1 MTKREMYEVI
11 ANVFENGVA
20 DIEAEVAT
28 EVVAFT
34 EKEIAAL
41 DRKNAKAKE
50 RAAERRAASDE
61 LTEAIFAILGETPM
75 TVNDI
80 LAALDGENLT
90 PAKIVARATK
100 LVKAERVVKVEV
112 KTVDGR
118 KLVGYAV
125 A

>member
-20 DIEAEVAT
+20 GIEAEVAT

-61 LTEAIFAILGETPM
+61 LTEAIFAVLGETPM